1 MAHALDLT
9 VIAEG
14 VENEEQRMLVAQEGC
29 AFYQGFLRAKPM
41 DADEFLKLAGG

>member
-14 VENEEQRMLVAQEGC
+14 IENEDQRALVAREGC

-41 DADEFLKLAGG
+41 RAERFLASAG